1 MTAVPTWIKSTVPYF
16 YRYQSP
22 TRLDWLQTIVLQH
35 ELYIPLVSELNDPAD
50 GTPKLAELTAD
61 QLFRLP
67 LQHLAQSDAGIR
79 RAA

>member
-35 ELYIPLVSELNDPAD
+35 ELYIPLVSQLNDPAD
-50 GTPKLAELTAD
+50 GRPKLAELTAD
-61 QLFRLP
+61 PLFDFLY
-67 LQHLAQSDAGIR
+67 QHLAQSEAGIR